1 MAQTVINLSDPINT
15 WVTKS
20 NEMGADIGDLATLTD
35 SAATLVHA
43 INAIDSDIGNRTS
56 LNTSVT
62 TSLVAAINSI
72 QSDFLEQTDSAEV
85 KNFFTSSTTISFDSG
100 TPVGAR
106 GQFSLVDSSVTAA
119 KLASNIISTEKIIDN
134 TITLAKMADN
144 SVGTAELIDSS
155 ITEAKIQINTITSA
169 SFKNSTSIIIKNT
182 AGTALKTI
190 FGPGE

>member
-1 MAQTVINLSDPINT
+1 MAQTIINLSDPINT

-43 INAIDSDIGNRTS
+43 INAIDSDIGNLAS
-56 LNTSVT
+56 LITPAVD
-62 TSLVAAINSI
+62 LVSAINNL
-72 QSDFLEQTDSAEV
+72 DDTTDSNDF
-85 KNFFTSSTTISFDSG
+85 KNFFASSTTISFDSG

-106 GQFSLVDSSVTAA
+106 GQFSLVDSSVTGA

-134 TITLAKMADN
+134 AITLTKMADN

-169 SFKNSTSIIIKNT
+169 SFKNATSILIKNT
-182 AGTALKTI
+182 AGTTLKTI
-190 FGPGE
+190 FGSGE

>member
-43 INAIDSDIGNRTS
+43 INALDSDIGNRTS

-85 KNFFTSSTTISFDSG
+85 KNFFTISTTISFDSG